1 MLVARPTVKVNMSH
15 SFFFSPLWANDL
27 NMESYTS
34 RTIWKVQ
41 MYTCSFTDAAIRL
54 TALLSIKLTNRF
66 YVAVG
71 LYSDRSQMTWKWSKN
86 WKVANKAQPSV
97 SLMLSQHFKSSV
109 IYYCTD
115 PWPDIIYLFQMLK
128 NKVLWMVTSSTSAL
142 QRHKQEP
149 IKSLYSSAHQVD
161 RNTDR

>member
-1 MLVARPTVKVNMSH
+1 MKGSKQFLAEAKLFLMQFLVSWSIVCAFYCFSLCWLHDPQLKWKCRIP
-15 SFFFSPLWANDL
+15 FFSPLWANDL

-34 RTIWKVQ
+34 KTIWKVQ

-66 YVAVG
+66 YDAVG

-115 PWPDIIYLFQMLK
+115 PW
-128 NKVLWMVTSSTSAL
+128 
-142 QRHKQEP
+142 
-149 IKSLYSSAHQVD
+149 
-161 RNTDR
+161 